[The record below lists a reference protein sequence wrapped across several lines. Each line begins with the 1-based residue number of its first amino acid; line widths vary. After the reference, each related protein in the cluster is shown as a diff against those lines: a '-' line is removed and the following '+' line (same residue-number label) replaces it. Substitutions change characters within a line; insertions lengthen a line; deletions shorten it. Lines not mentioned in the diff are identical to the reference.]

1 MRILLGEN
9 IMKTILICNQ
19 KGGVGKTLIADEL
32 AFALERDLI
41 PYSFYDL
48 DNQGSAIHKTTNNPN
63 AQVQVVDTP
72 GALQE
77 NLLQWIKEADFI
89 IVPTMMSNRDTAPL
103 ERMIKI
109 LEPYKDKKSVLYILN
124 KWNRYNITKDFI
136 NWFQAKYPDL
146 RTTILSDTTTF
157 NQAGAYGISIFD
169 YQKNNI
175 GCRQIETIY
184 GIIKYELNLRES
196 WRA

>member
-1 MRILLGEN
+1 
-9 IMKTILICNQ
+9 MKTILICNQ

-63 AQVQVVDTP
+63 AKVQVVDTP

-77 NLLQWIKEADFI
+77 NLLQWIEEANFI

-109 LEPYKDKKSVLYILN
+109 LEPYKEKKSVLYVLN
-124 KWNRYNITKDFI
+124 KWNRYKITKDFI
-136 NWFQAKYPDL
+136 NWFQAKYPD
-146 RTTILSDTTTF
+146 
-157 NQAGAYGISIFD
+157 
-169 YQKNNI
+169 
-175 GCRQIETIY
+175 
-184 GIIKYELNLRES
+184 
-196 WRA
+196 